1 MPVPCAF
8 ESKCFFLVCVCVKL
22 SLKGNL
28 NVRLNWRKEFRFPH
42 LSMYTDYTELSSL
55 AQWNSTFLEQLQSW
69 CVFSWISFLMS
80 LFQDGVSPT
89 VELRICASLDTSKW
103 LFNVI
108 LGLCYPTTLLRKEGS
123 VLERCFPL
131 LSLKVGGLLI
141 SMCLNYNFVP
151 FLFLGNGC
159 SLLKFCHYNNSSPLQ
174 DSAKVSCA

>member
-1 MPVPCAF
+1 MHCKSIKF
-8 ESKCFFLVCVCVKL
+8 IFCKCLVQGWDFMDVVSYHQKQLLFLL
-22 SLKGNL
+22 FLFSFWSNFLL
-28 NVRLNWRKEFRFPH
+28 
-42 LSMYTDYTELSSL
+42 TDQPGWGTYLRDMWTVIIF
-55 AQWNSTFLEQLQSW
+55 AKY
-69 CVFSWISFLMS
+69 VFSWISFLMS
-80 LFQDGVSPT
+80 LFQDSVSPA

-159 SLLKFCHYNNSSPLQ
+159 PLLKFCHYNNSSPLQ